1 MDRLQLLPPGSYS
14 GPRPNSLSS
23 LTGYVCCCQANLLIP
38 FHNGLTVSRMPAKH
52 VPTSLAVARFLKEQR
67 TRLGYTLRDVE
78 EMSTKSGNIIPF
90 STLARIE
97 QGVFDPGLPRL
108 QQLLQVYQV
117 PMQAAGDLLDLEQMA
132 GELPAEKDPK
142 RLYKRAHKAA
152 LEGDSRAALA
162 GFMALKQID
171 AGENPL
177 AKQSALLALSSVAA
191 TLGKFQFAK
200 HVIDGLLVEPPH
212 PKIMP
217 SVLAQASRCWYSL
230 GGAEVA
236 TALIDRAESLLDES
250 TPQHQIAFVFHQK
263 ALVLIDRREFRASH
277 VALDKA
283 LAAYRAHPDHAGY
296 CRALAVR
303 IRIAFGQ
310 GRPAEALAAAR
321 TAQTYAR
328 RHKMARLRLLYTID
342 VARAHLA
349 CGRAAECL
357 SKLTQVLAE
366 AISTGDA
373 VVRFRLHYYFWRAYQ
388 VLGDDAL
395 ARAELDRAA
404 SHLEFIDAITPEA
417 EDVRAALSGARR
429 PGGRPAR
436 ARRRR

>member
-217 SVLAQASRCWYSL
+217 SVLAQASRC
-230 GGAEVA
+230 
-236 TALIDRAESLLDES
+236 
-250 TPQHQIAFVFHQK
+250 
-263 ALVLIDRREFRASH
+263 
-277 VALDKA
+277 
-283 LAAYRAHPDHAGY
+283 
-296 CRALAVR
+296 
-303 IRIAFGQ
+303 
-310 GRPAEALAAAR
+310 
-321 TAQTYAR
+321 
-328 RHKMARLRLLYTID
+328 
-342 VARAHLA
+342 
-349 CGRAAECL
+349 
-357 SKLTQVLAE
+357 
-366 AISTGDA
+366 
-373 VVRFRLHYYFWRAYQ
+373 
-388 VLGDDAL
+388 
-395 ARAELDRAA
+395 
-404 SHLEFIDAITPEA
+404 
-417 EDVRAALSGARR
+417 
-429 PGGRPAR
+429 
-436 ARRRR
+436 